1 MKLAEFQNITPLVN
15 IPSILQN
22 GILSHAQ
29 TLKLPHRSVALQEV
43 QDKRDKVQIPGGL
56 TLHEYANV
64 YFHARNPMMSRRRN
78 EAQSLCVLR
87 VSTDIL
93 KISGAVITDQNAVSK
108 YVKFSAPD
116 RLKFMNLDYVFA
128 ANWKHP
134 DNQIEEWRHS
144 SAKCAEALI
153 PHRIPADYLL
163 GAYVVNATVRTKL
176 EELGFAL
183 PIDVNADLFFTEP

>member
-29 TLKLPHRSVALQEV
+29 ASKLPHHSVALQEV
-43 QDKRDKVQIPGGL
+43 QDKRDQKQIPGGL
-56 TLHEYANV
+56 ALHEYANV

-78 EAQSLCVLR
+78 EAHSLCVLR
-87 VSTDIL
+87 VSTEIL
-93 KISGAVITDQNAVSK
+93 KIPGAVITDQNAVSR

-116 RLKFMNLDYVFA
+116 RLKAMDLDYVFA

-144 SAKCAEALI
+144 SAKCAEALVPQKI
-153 PHRIPADYLL
+153 PPHYLL
-163 GAYVVNATVRTKL
+163 GSYVVNAAVRA
-176 EELGFAL
+176 ELVTFGFTL
-183 PIDVNADLFFTEP
+183 PIDINADLFFH

>member
-22 GILSHAQ
+22 GILSHAEAS
-29 TLKLPHRSVALQEV
+29 KLPHRSVALQEV

-56 TLHEYANV
+56 ILHEYANV
-64 YFHARNPMMSRRRN
+64 YFHARNPMTSLRRN

-87 VSTDIL
+87 VSAAIL

-116 RLKFMNLDYVFA
+116 RLKFMNLDYLFA

-183 PIDVNADLFFTEP
+183 PIDVSEDLFFH

>member
-1 MKLAEFQNITPLVN
+1 MKLVEFQNITPLVN
-15 IPSILQN
+15 IPSILEH

-29 TLKLPHRSVALQEV
+29 ASKLPHHSVALQEV
-43 QDKRDKVQIPGGL
+43 QDKRDRVQIPGGRV
-56 TLHEYANV
+56 LHEYANV

-78 EAQSLCVLR
+78 EAHTLCVLR
-87 VSTDIL
+87 VSTEIL
-93 KISGAVITDQNAVSK
+93 KIPGAVITDQNAVSQ

-134 DNQIEEWRHS
+134 NDQIEEWRHS

-153 PHRIPADYLL
+153 PKKISPIYLL
-163 GAYVVNATVRTKL
+163 GAYVVNEAVRTEL
-176 EELGFAL
+176 ATLGFAL
-183 PIDVNADLFFTEP
+183 PIDINADLFFH

>member
-29 TLKLPHRSVALQEV
+29 ASKLPHHSVALQEV
-43 QDKRDKVQIPGGL
+43 QDKRDKIQIPGGL
-56 TLHEYANV
+56 ALHEYANV
-64 YFHARNPMMSRRRN
+64 YFHARNPMMSRRRD
-78 EAQSLCVLR
+78 EAHALCVLR
-87 VSTDIL
+87 VSTEIL

-134 DNQIEEWRHS
+134 DDQIEEWRHS
-144 SAKCAEALI
+144 SSKCAEALI
-153 PHRIPADYLL
+153 PKKIPPHYLL
-163 GAYVVNATVRTKL
+163 GAYVVSDAVRGKL
-176 EELGFAL
+176 EEIGFAL
-183 PIDVNADLFFTEP
+183 PIDVKPDLFFH

>member
-15 IPSILQN
+15 IPSILRH
-22 GILSHAQ
+22 GILSYAQ
-29 TLKLPHRSVALQEV
+29 ASKLRHHSVALQEV
-43 QDKRDKVQIPGGL
+43 QDKRDQKQIPGGL
-56 TLHEYANV
+56 ALHEYANV

-78 EAQSLCVLR
+78 EAHSLCVLR
-87 VSTDIL
+87 VSTEIL

-116 RLKFMNLDYVFA
+116 RLEFVDLDYVFA

-134 DNQIEEWRHS
+134 DDQIAEWRHS

-153 PHRIPADYLL
+153 PKKIPPDYLL
-163 GAYVVNATVRTKL
+163 GAYVVNDAVRAELKK
-176 EELGFAL
+176 LGFAL
-183 PIDVNADLFFTEP
+183 PIDVNADLFFH

>member
-1 MKLAEFQNITPLVN
+1 MTLAEFQNITPLVN
-15 IPSILQN
+15 IPSILRN

-29 TLKLPHRSVALQEV
+29 ASKLPHHSVALQEV
-43 QDKRDKVQIPGGL
+43 QDKRDNVQIPGGL

-87 VSTDIL
+87 VSAEIL

-128 ANWKHP
+128 SNWKHP

-153 PHRIPADYLL
+153 PNRIPPEYLL
-163 GAYVVNATVRTKL
+163 GAYVVNAAVRTKL
-176 EELGFAL
+176 ADLGFEL
-183 PIDVNADLFFTEP
+183 PIEINADLFFH

>member
-1 MKLAEFQNITPLVN
+1 MKFAEFQNITPLVN
-15 IPSILQN
+15 IPSILRN

-29 TLKLPHRSVALQEV
+29 ASKLPHHSVALQEV

-78 EAQSLCVLR
+78 EAHSLCVLR
-87 VSTDIL
+87 VSTEIL

-134 DNQIEEWRHS
+134 DDQIEEWRHS

-153 PHRIPADYLL
+153 PKRIPPDYLL
-163 GAYVVNATVRTKL
+163 GAYVVNNDARTQL
-176 EELGFAL
+176 ASLGFTL
-183 PIDVNADLFFTEP
+183 PIDVNADLFFH

>member
-1 MKLAEFQNITPLVN
+1 MKLAEFQNITPIVN
-15 IPSILQN
+15 IRSILQN
-22 GILSHAQ
+22 GILSHAEASML
-29 TLKLPHRSVALQEV
+29 THHSVALEDV
-43 QDKRDKVQIPGGL
+43 QDKRDKIQIPGGL
-56 TLHEYANV
+56 ALHQYANV

-87 VSTDIL
+87 VSTEIL

-116 RLKFMNLDYVFA
+116 RLGFIDLDYIFA
-128 ANWKHP
+128 ANWTHP

-153 PHRIPADYLL
+153 PKKIPTDYLL
-163 GAYVVNATVRTKL
+163 GAYVMSDAGRAELTA
-176 EELGFAL
+176 LGFAL
-183 PIDVNADLFFTEP
+183 PIEINPDLFFH

>member
-1 MKLAEFQNITPLVN
+1 MKLAEFHNITPLVN
-15 IPSILQN
+15 IPSILQH

-29 TLKLPHRSVALQEV
+29 ASKLPHHSVALQEV
-43 QDKRDKVQIPGGL
+43 QDKRDQKQIPGGL
-56 TLHEYANV
+56 ALHEYANV

-78 EAQSLCVLR
+78 DADTLCVLR
-87 VSTDIL
+87 VSTEIL
-93 KISGAVITDQNAVSK
+93 KISGAVITDQNAVSR

-128 ANWKHP
+128 VNWKHP
-134 DNQIEEWRHS
+134 DDQIEEWRHS

-153 PHRIPADYLL
+153 PKKIPPHYLL
-163 GAYVVNATVRTKL
+163 GAYVVSDAARGKL

-183 PIDVNADLFFTEP
+183 PIDINADLFFH

>member
-15 IPSILQN
+15 IPSILLN
-22 GILSHAQ
+22 GILSHAKAS
-29 TLKLPHRSVALQEV
+29 KLPHHSVALQEV
-43 QDKRDKVQIPGGL
+43 QDKRDQKQIPGGL
-56 TLHEYANV
+56 ALHEYANV

-78 EAQSLCVLR
+78 EAHSLCVLR
-87 VSTDIL
+87 VSIEIL
-93 KISGAVITDQNAVSK
+93 KIAGAVITDQNAVSK

-116 RLKFMNLDYVFA
+116 RLKCMDLDYVFA

-153 PHRIPADYLL
+153 PQRIPPHYLL
-163 GAYVVNATVRTKL
+163 AAYVVNDAVR
-176 EELGFAL
+176 EELAALGFTL
-183 PIDVNADLFFTEP
+183 PIDINADLFFH